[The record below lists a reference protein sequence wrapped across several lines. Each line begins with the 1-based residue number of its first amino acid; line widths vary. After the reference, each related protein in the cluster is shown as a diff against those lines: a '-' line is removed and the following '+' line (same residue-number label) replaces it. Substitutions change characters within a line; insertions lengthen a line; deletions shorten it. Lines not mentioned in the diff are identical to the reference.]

1 MGKIDQSRACW
12 NELGACCCTGPC
24 CSIPR
29 RQYHEYLGTL
39 CITLVALRSRSPCFS
54 SLPLSI
60 DPPASHQ
67 HPRMYHCHAKFS
79 CSASISKPVSTNPVL
94 GADCWYRFYDLSFY
108 SGFRSPIISQ
118 SSILMIMRAVNE
130 VERSREM
137 YLLSVP
143 IVVAVIVVIS
153 GRWESSEFS
162 WLQLMF
168 TWRLVLEILS
178 ESG

>member
-1 MGKIDQSRACW
+1 
-12 NELGACCCTGPC
+12 
-24 CSIPR
+24 
-29 RQYHEYLGTL
+29 
-39 CITLVALRSRSPCFS
+39 
-54 SLPLSI
+54 
-60 DPPASHQ
+60 
-67 HPRMYHCHAKFS
+67 
-79 CSASISKPVSTNPVL
+79 
-94 GADCWYRFYDLSFY
+94 
-108 SGFRSPIISQ
+108 
-118 SSILMIMRAVNE
+118 MIMRAVNE